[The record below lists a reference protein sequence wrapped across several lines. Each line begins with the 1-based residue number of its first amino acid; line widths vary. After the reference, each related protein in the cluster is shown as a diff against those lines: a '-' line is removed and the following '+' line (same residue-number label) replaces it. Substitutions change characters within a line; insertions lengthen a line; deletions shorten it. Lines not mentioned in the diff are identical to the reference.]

1 MATRNQRERRAPE
14 RYGVISLGI
23 PFDGVNSDL
32 ELEEEEI
39 EQAGEL
45 GSSTNPVYS
54 SSEDE
59 LEEPRRKR
67 RRRGRE
73 RTETSS
79 VRQHVNSSESDGNDT
94 DSSSNLFAEDSND
107 EDFEGFPNRTFEW
120 REPVGEINA
129 PPACVQATG
138 AKTELPEDASAA
150 EFFFFSESFFLTWN
164 CLNTLFVKQTDLLS
178 KAKLKQRKETRFGLT
193 L

>member
-73 RTETSS
+73 RTETSRPRINPLES
-79 VRQHVNSSESDGNDT
+79 RFTERHFPQHVPYNEKGRPK
-94 DSSSNLFAEDSND
+94 E
-107 EDFEGFPNRTFEW
+107 
-120 REPVGEINA
+120 RECAVCKAAGRVKRCSFMCLDCNVGLCVA
-129 PPACVQATG
+129 PCFRNYHT
-138 AKTELPEDASAA
+138 K
-150 EFFFFSESFFLTWN
+150 
-164 CLNTLFVKQTDLLS
+164 
-178 KAKLKQRKETRFGLT
+178 
-193 L
+193 

>member
-150 EFFFFSESFFLTWN
+150 EFFQLFLTWN

>member
-1 MATRNQRERRAPE
+1 MAARNQRERRAPE

-79 VRQHVNSSESDGNDT
+79 VRQHVNSSESYGRKDQGRPRINPLESRFT
-94 DSSSNLFAEDSND
+94 ERH
-107 EDFEGFPNRTFEW
+107 FPQHVPYNEKGRPKE
-120 REPVGEINA
+120 RECAVCKAAGRVKRCSFMCLDCNVGLCVA
-129 PPACVQATG
+129 PCFRNYHT
-138 AKTELPEDASAA
+138 K
-150 EFFFFSESFFLTWN
+150 
-164 CLNTLFVKQTDLLS
+164 
-178 KAKLKQRKETRFGLT
+178 
-193 L
+193 

>member
-79 VRQHVNSSESDGNDT
+79 VRQHVNSSKNYHGRKDQGRPRINPLESRFT
-94 DSSSNLFAEDSND
+94 ERH
-107 EDFEGFPNRTFEW
+107 FPQHVPYNEKGRPKE
-120 REPVGEINA
+120 RECAVCKAAGRVKRCSFMCLDCNVGLCVA
-129 PPACVQATG
+129 PCFRNYHT
-138 AKTELPEDASAA
+138 K
-150 EFFFFSESFFLTWN
+150 
-164 CLNTLFVKQTDLLS
+164 
-178 KAKLKQRKETRFGLT
+178 
-193 L
+193 